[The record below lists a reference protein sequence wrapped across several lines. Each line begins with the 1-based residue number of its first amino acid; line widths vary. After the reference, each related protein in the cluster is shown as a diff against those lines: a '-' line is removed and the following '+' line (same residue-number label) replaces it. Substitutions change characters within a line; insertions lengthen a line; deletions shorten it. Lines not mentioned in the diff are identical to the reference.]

1 MIEEFLWERG
11 YSFIGGVDEAGRG
24 PLAGPLVAACVV
36 LPRYSYLP
44 GVKDSKSLSPSRRKE
59 LYREICSSAWTIG
72 IGMVG
77 EKFIDTV
84 GIEKANVLV
93 FQEAI
98 YRASSSY
105 FPDFLILDW
114 VKIPSLLVSS
124 CSLPHAESKSAAV
137 AAASVVAKVFRDE
150 IMENFYQPLF
160 PHFSF
165 SQHKGYGTSLHQKEI
180 EKWGLESCHRLSFCR
195 KYGKPS

>member
-36 LPRYSYLP
+36 LPRYCYLP

-59 LYREICSSAWTIG
+59 LYKEICSSTWAIG

-77 EKFIDTV
+77 EKFIDAV
-84 GIEKANVLV
+84 GIEKANAFV

-98 YRASSSY
+98 CRASSSY
-105 FPDFLILDW
+105 FPDFLVLDW
-114 VKIPSLLVSS
+114 VKIPYLQTSSLSFAR
-124 CSLPHAESKSAAV
+124 AESKSLAV

-165 SQHKGYGTSLHQKEI
+165 SQHKGYGTSLHRKEI